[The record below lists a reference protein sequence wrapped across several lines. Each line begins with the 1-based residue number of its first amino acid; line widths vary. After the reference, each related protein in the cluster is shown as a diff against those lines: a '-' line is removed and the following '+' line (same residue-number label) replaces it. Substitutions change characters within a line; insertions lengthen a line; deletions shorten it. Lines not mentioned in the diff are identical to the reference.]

1 MKNTKSNKIIL
12 NSDELINDSFRLGM
26 QIIKSGFTPT
36 MILVLWRGGAIVGM
50 AIHELMT
57 YKKFQLNHMI
67 LKVSSYQNTER
78 QDSLSIEGLG
88 SVLRNLKK
96 NEKVLIVDDIFDS
109 GKTMSSLIAMI
120 KEQRKEEN
128 DQYKIATPWY
138 KPKNNLTDIVP
149 DFYLH
154 ETEKWV
160 VFPHELE
167 SLSEAEIK
175 NFRLQEILT

>member
-12 NSDELINDSFRLGM
+12 NSDELISDSFRLGM
-26 QIIKSGFTPT
+26 QIIKSGFIPT
-36 MILVLWRGGAIVGM
+36 MILVLWRGGAIIGM
-50 AIHELMT
+50 AIHELMI

-67 LKVSSYQNTER
+67 LKASSYQNTQR
-78 QDSLSIEGLG
+78 QDVVSIEGLE

-96 NEKVLIVDDIFDS
+96 DEKVLIVDDIFDS

-120 KEQRKEEN
+120 KEHRKEEN

-138 KPKNNLTDIVP
+138 KPKNNLTDIAP
-149 DFYLH
+149 DFYLY

-167 SLSEAEIK
+167 SLSEGEIR
-175 NFRLQEILT
+175 NFRLQEILS

>member
-12 NSDELINDSFRLGM
+12 SSDELINDSFRLGM

-50 AIHELMT
+50 AIHELMK

-67 LKVSSYQNTER
+67 LKASSYQNTER
-78 QDSLSIEGLG
+78 QDSVSIEGVG

-109 GKTMSSLIAMI
+109 GKTISSLIAMI
-120 KEQRKEEN
+120 KEHRKEEN

-154 ETEKWV
+154 ETEKWI

-167 SLSEAEIK
+167 SLSEGEIK
-175 NFRLQEILT
+175 NFRLQEILS

>member
-1 MKNTKSNKIIL
+1 MKNTNSNKIIL

-26 QIIKSGFTPT
+26 QIIKSGFIPT
-36 MILVLWRGGAIVGM
+36 MILVLWRGGAIIGM
-50 AIHELMT
+50 AIHELMV

-67 LKVSSYQNTER
+67 LKASSYQNTQR
-78 QDSLSIEGLG
+78 QDEVNIEGLEG
-88 SVLRNLKK
+88 VLRNLKK
-96 NEKVLIVDDIFDS
+96 DEKVLIVDDIFDS

-120 KEQRKEEN
+120 KEHRKEEN

-138 KPKNNLTDIVP
+138 KPKNNLTDIAP
-149 DFYLH
+149 DFYLY

-167 SLSEAEIK
+167 SLSEGEIK
-175 NFRLQEILT
+175 NFRLQEILS